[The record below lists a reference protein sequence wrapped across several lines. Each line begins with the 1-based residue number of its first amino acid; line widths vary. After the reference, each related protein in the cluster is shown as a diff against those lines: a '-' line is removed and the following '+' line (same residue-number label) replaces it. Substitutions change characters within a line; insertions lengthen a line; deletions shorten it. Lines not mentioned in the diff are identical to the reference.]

1 MVQIGSNAVA
11 RSTQAVVPIL
21 FNTTIKGMG
30 GRLFDYDRRIV
41 VNDIRATFARWQDR
55 LTAVIGLLIII
66 AGVRTWFVDL
76 PWTVAAWAGLAAGGI
91 VGITAGRLIASR
103 LAFHVL
109 DGSLAADALH
119 LPTRQRYMIA
129 WHAIGLFVLAGV
141 TLIARPPL
149 VIVSLPGYVAGAL
162 IGGGLFGLAIPA
174 LARRKFR
181 FDNTGRRIRSW
192 AQRPRAGIVGAA
204 ILTLSLVS
212 LANLLSS
219 NAMVALIGIEAAMLV
234 LALTVVDDGIVRF
247 LTIAGHGS
255 WRIIARQA
263 RGAMLFAG
271 LAAPVCAFAFG
282 AVAAGIIAIVS
293 AAALLLMA
301 IRILAYRLHGKRA
314 ADFLVSILT
323 ALLIFV
329 AYSMPF
335 LVPVVAIAIIW
346 HLQRR
351 AATKTWMLA

>member
-41 VNDIRATFARWQDR
+41 VNDIRAIFARWQDQ
-55 LTAVIGLLIII
+55 LTAVIGLIIII
-66 AGVRTWFVDL
+66 AGVRTWFVDR
-76 PWTVAAWAGLAAGGI
+76 PWTVAAWAGLAAGG
-91 VGITAGRLIASR
+91 VLGITAGRLIASR

-129 WHAIGLFVLAGV
+129 WHATGLVVLAVV
-141 TLIARPPL
+141 TLVARPPL
-149 VIVSLPGYVAGAL
+149 VTVSLPGYVAGAL
-162 IGGGLFGLAIPA
+162 IGGGPFGLAIPA

-181 FDNTGRRIRSW
+181 YDNTGRRIRSW

-212 LANLLSS
+212 LAKLLSP
-219 NAMVALIGIEAAMLV
+219 NVMMALVGIEAAMLA
-234 LALTVVDDGIVRF
+234 LALTVADDGIVRF

-263 RGAMLFAG
+263 RGAMLFVG

-282 AVAAGIIAIVS
+282 TVAAGIVATVS

-314 ADFLVSILT
+314 ADFLVSIVT

-329 AYSMPF
+329 AYSIPF

-346 HLQRR
+346 QLHRR
-351 AATKTWMLA
+351 AATKTWVLA